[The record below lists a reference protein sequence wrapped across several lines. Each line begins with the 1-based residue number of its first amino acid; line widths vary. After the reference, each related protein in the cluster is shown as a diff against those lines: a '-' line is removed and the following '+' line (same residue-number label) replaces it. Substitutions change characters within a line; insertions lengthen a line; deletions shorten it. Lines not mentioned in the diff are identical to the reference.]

1 VIELDNV
8 SFAYRTGEGD
18 AVPALRGLDLS
29 IGSGERVAI
38 IGHNG
43 SGKSTLVKLL
53 TAIQYP
59 TEGEIRID
67 GVPVV
72 EPNRWTIR
80 EKVAV
85 VFQDPDDQI
94 VMTRVADDV
103 AFGPENLGLPRDDIE
118 GRVAFAL
125 EALGLENIAEAP
137 IEDLS
142 PGQKQRVAI
151 AGALAMRP
159 RFLILDEPTSL
170 LPAPLARRLIR
181 TVKDLNRREGM
192 GVLHVTHSMPE
203 AALFDR
209 VVVMDAGR
217 AVMTGSPA
225 EVFRRVDEL
234 RGIGLDVPLAASLA
248 HRLRLRGFTLGGDV
262 LTDADLREALSA
274 LSPGGSRAGASGP

>member
-1 VIELDNV
+1 VIELAGV
-8 SFAYRTGEGD
+8 SFAYR
-18 AVPALRGLDLS
+18 
-29 IGSGERVAI
+29 
-38 IGHNG
+38 

-59 TEGEIRID
+59 TEGEARID
-67 GVPVV
+67 GVPVT

-118 GRVAFAL
+118 ERVLFAL
-125 EALGLENIAEAP
+125 EALGLEPISEAP

-170 LPAPLARRLIR
+170 LPAPLATRLIQ
-181 TVKDLNRREGM
+181 TVRDLNRREGM

-209 VVVMDAGR
+209 VLVMDAGR
-217 AVMTGSPA
+217 AVMTGAPA

-234 RGIGLDVPLAASLA
+234 RDIGLDVPLAASLA
-248 HRLRLRGFTLGGDV
+248 HRLRSRGISLAGDV
-262 LTDADLREALSA
+262 LTDSDLREALSA
-274 LSPGGSRAGASGP
+274 LGGSHAEAPGP